1 MSKTLSKSHIF
12 NLLAGVI
19 IIGLMIY
26 YFTLGYN
33 WLVLSF
39 NILIFVVSYILER
52 NKVTIFA
59 WLPITLILFSAKIG
73 IKQTKPYKVGIKM
86 TQTSNQIMIW

>member
-39 NILIFVVSYILER
+39 IILIFVVSYILER
-52 NKVTIFA
+52 NKITIFA
-59 WLPITLILFSAKIG
+59 WLPITLISLLWAISPFIGSLFFA
-73 IKQTKPYKVGIKM
+73 P
-86 TQTSNQIMIW
+86 

>member
-12 NLLAGVI
+12 NLFAGVI

-26 YFTLGYN
+26 SFTLGYN

-39 NILIFVVSYILER
+39 IILIFIVSYILER

-59 WLPITLILFSAKIG
+59 WLPITLISLLWAVSPFIGSLFFA
-73 IKQTKPYKVGIKM
+73 P
-86 TQTSNQIMIW
+86 

>member
-1 MSKTLSKSHIF
+1 MNKTLSKSHIF

-39 NILIFVVSYILER
+39 IILIFVISYILER

-59 WLPITLILFSAKIG
+59 WLPITLISLLWAISPFIGSLFFA
-73 IKQTKPYKVGIKM
+73 P
-86 TQTSNQIMIW
+86 

>member
-59 WLPITLILFSAKIG
+59 WLPITLISLLWAISPFIGSLFFA
-73 IKQTKPYKVGIKM
+73 P
-86 TQTSNQIMIW
+86 

>member
-39 NILIFVVSYILER
+39 IILIFVVSYILER

-59 WLPITLILFSAKIG
+59 WLPITLISLLWAISPFIGSLFF
-73 IKQTKPYKVGIKM
+73 TP
-86 TQTSNQIMIW
+86 

>member
-1 MSKTLSKSHIF
+1 MSKTLSISHIF

-33 WLVLSF
+33 WLVLSLSF

-59 WLPITLILFSAKIG
+59 WLPITLISLLWAISPFIGSLFFA
-73 IKQTKPYKVGIKM
+73 P
-86 TQTSNQIMIW
+86 